1 MSPVWFVII
10 AGLSA
15 LFAAPVAR
23 AAGRFSGPLLAL
35 VPAFLFV
42 SLLMQLPDLAGGVAI
57 LQTIEWVPAYGVSL
71 GFRLDGFSLLF
82 SLLITGIGT
91 LVVIYAGSYFS
102 GDEAKDRGR
111 FLGFILLF
119 MTAMLGTVL
128 ADDLIMLFIFWEMT
142 SLVSFFLI
150 GFKHEDVKARKAA
163 LQSLVVTAGGGLALL
178 GGIIILGVTAGTFSL
193 TEITAQAPQIANS
206 PAFPAIIVLVL
217 IGCFT
222 KSAQFPFHFWLPN
235 AMAAPTPASAY
246 LHSATMVKLGVYLLA
261 RFDTGFGEYVI
272 FYAPLMIFGGVTML
286 IASYAVMRSTGF
298 KAVLA
303 WSTVTS
309 LATLVL
315 LVGVPGEAGVKAM
328 VGFLVA
334 HALYKAALFF
344 AAGQVIHST
353 HQYELARL
361 GGLRFKLP
369 ITAAASLL
377 AAISM
382 AGVPFFLGYKAKD
395 LFLTAAFDGGNW
407 GMWLTFTALASS
419 AVMTAVAG
427 LAALKPFFLKPPYG
441 EVKVYHSEYYGMAL
455 PPLAL
460 GLLGLVIGVLPAIAW
475 NSVLI
480 PAMSALF
487 GSEVTLSVYA
497 APSLGLRFLFTL
509 GLLAAGAALVWV
521 WTRLYRDPDSVK
533 ANVVFADLGY
543 SVVMNALDRAGRV
556 TARALQTLSLRVY
569 IAITL
574 GVSTVALLLALS
586 GFSGEMIAS
595 AAAEPLR
602 PYMVVVLVLT
612 LLGAAVAAFARS
624 VLVSILGVGIVGYTM
639 AVVFLLNGAP
649 DVAFTQFTVET
660 LSIVILLAV
669 LLRLSLKPAPQQSLL
684 KRPLALAIS
693 AGFGIAVG
701 LGVLAMSVL
710 PFDRRL
716 SDFFGEASYV
726 EAQGHNVVNVILVD
740 FRALDTLGEIA
751 VVAFATLCVWAL
763 LRRRVKMKG

>member
-15 LFAAPVAR
+15 LLAAPVTR
-23 AAGRFSGPLLAL
+23 VAGRFAGPLLAL
-35 VPAFLFV
+35 VPAFLFI
-42 SLLMQLPDLAGGVAI
+42 SLLMQLPDLPGGVAI
-57 LQTIEWVPAYGVSL
+57 LQTIDWVPAYGVSL

-102 GDEAKDRGR
+102 GEEAKDRGR

-150 GFKHEDVKARKAA
+150 GFKHEDAKARKAA

-178 GGIIILGVTAGTFSL
+178 GGIIILGLTAGTFSL
-193 TEITAQAPQIANS
+193 TGITAQAPQIANS

-261 RFDTGFGEYVI
+261 RFDTGFGEFVI
-272 FYAPLMIFGGVTML
+272 FYAPLMVFGGVTML
-286 IASYAVMRSTGF
+286 ISAFAVMRSTGF

-303 WSTVTS
+303 WSTVCS

-315 LVGVPGEAGVKAM
+315 LVGVPGLDGVKATI
-328 VGFLVA
+328 GFLVA

-369 ITAAASLL
+369 ITAVASIL

-395 LFLTAAFDGGNW
+395 LFLTATLGGGDW
-407 GMWLTFTALASS
+407 AIWLTFTALASS

-427 LAALKPFFLKPPYG
+427 LAALRPFFIKPPYG
-441 EVKVYHSEYYGMAL
+441 EVKVYHGEYYGMAL
-455 PPLAL
+455 PPLML
-460 GLLGLVIGVLPAIAW
+460 GLLGLAIGVIPALFWDSVLTPAI
-475 NSVLI
+475 
-480 PAMSALF
+480 SALY
-487 GSEVTLSVYA
+487 GGAVTLDVHA
-497 APSLGLRFLFTL
+497 MPSLGPKFLFTL
-509 GLLAAGAALVWV
+509 GLLLAGAALVWL
-521 WTRLYRDPDSVK
+521 WLRLYRDPDAVK
-533 ANVVFADLGY
+533 PNMVFADLGY
-543 SVVMNALDRAGRV
+543 GAVMGALDRAGRV
-556 TARALQTLSLRVY
+556 SARVLQALSLRTY
-569 IAITL
+569 IAVTL
-574 GVSTVALLLALS
+574 GFSTLALLLALS
-586 GFSGEMIAS
+586 GFSLDMISA

-602 PYMVVVLVLT
+602 PYMVVVLLLT
-612 LLGAAVAAFARS
+612 IVGSAVAALSRS
-624 VLVSILGVGIVGYTM
+624 VLISILGVGIVGYTM

-669 LLRLSLKPAPQQSLL
+669 LLRLSLQPAPQQSLL

-701 LGVLAMSVL
+701 LGVMAMSVL
-710 PFDRRL
+710 PFDSRL

-726 EAQGHNVVNVILVD
+726 EANGHNVVNVILVD
-740 FRALDTLGEIA
+740 FRALDTLGEIS
-751 VVAFATLCVWAL
+751 VVALATLCVWAL
-763 LRRRVKMKG
+763 LRRRVETKG

>member
-1 MSPVWFVII
+1 MTPVWFVII

-15 LFAAPVAR
+15 LLAAPVAR
-23 AAGRFSGPLLAL
+23 VTGRFAGPVLAL

-42 SLLMQLPDLAGGVAI
+42 SLLMQAPDVAGGVAI
-57 LQTIEWVPAYGVSL
+57 MQVIEWVPAFGVNL

-119 MTAMLGTVL
+119 MMAMLGTVL
-128 ADDLIMLFIFWEMT
+128 ADDLIMLFVFWETT

-150 GFKHEDVKARKAA
+150 GFKHEDAKARKAA

-178 GGIIILGVTAGTFSL
+178 GGVIILGLVAGTFSL
-193 TEITAQAPQIANS
+193 SAITAQAPQIAAH

-261 RFDTGFGEYVI
+261 RFDTGFGDFAM
-272 FYAPLMIFGGVTML
+272 FYAPLIVFGGVTML
-286 IASYAVMRSTGF
+286 IASYAVMRSSGF

-303 WSTVTS
+303 WSTVCS

-315 LVGVPGEAGVKAM
+315 LVGVPGEAGVKATI
-328 VGFLVA
+328 GFLVA

-361 GGLRFKLP
+361 GGLKFKLP
-369 ITAAASLL
+369 ITAIASIL

-395 LFLTAAFDGGNW
+395 LFITAALGGGDW
-407 GMWLTFTALASS
+407 AIWLTFTALASS

-427 LAALKPFFLKPPYG
+427 LAALRPFFIKPPYG
-441 EVKVYHSEYYGMAL
+441 EVKLYEGERYGMAL
-455 PPLAL
+455 PPLVL
-460 GLLGLVIGVLPAIAW
+460 GTLGLVIGVLPFLAW
-475 NSVLI
+475 EPVLI
-480 PAMSALF
+480 PAISALH
-487 GSEVTLSVYA
+487 GSAVELSVHA
-497 APSLGLRFLFTL
+497 MPSLGPKFLITL
-509 GLLAAGAALVWV
+509 GLLAAGGALVWL
-521 WTRLYRDPDSVK
+521 WLRLFADPDKLKPNAVW
-533 ANVVFADLGY
+533 ADIGYWQVFG
-543 SVVMNALDRAGRV
+543 ALDKAAAM
-556 TARALQTLSLRVY
+556 TARLLQRGSLRSY
-569 IAITL
+569 IYITL
-574 GVSTVALLLALS
+574 AVSTVALLLALI
-586 GFSGEMIAS
+586 GFSGEMVA
-595 AAAEPLR
+595 AAAEVPLR
-602 PYMVVVLVLT
+602 PYMIIVLIGT
-612 LLGAAVAAFARS
+612 LVGCAVAAFARS
-624 VLVSILGVGIVGYTM
+624 VLISIIGVGIVGYTM
-639 AVVFLLNGAP
+639 AVVFLMNGAP

-669 LLRLSLKPAPQQSLL
+669 LLRMSIRPAPQTSLL
-684 KRPLALAIS
+684 KRPLAILIS
-693 AGFGIAVG
+693 TGFGVACG
-701 LGVLAMSVL
+701 LGVLAMNVL

-716 SDFFGEASYV
+716 SDWFGEASYV
-726 EAQGHNVVNVILVD
+726 EAQGRNVVNVILVD

-751 VVAFATLCVWAL
+751 VVAFATLAVWAL
-763 LRRRVKMKG
+763 LRRRGKEER

>member
-10 AGLSA
+10 AGASA
-15 LFAAPVAR
+15 LLAAPVTR
-23 AAGRFSGPLLAL
+23 MTGRLAGPLLAL
-35 VPAFLFV
+35 VPAFLFI
-42 SLLMQLPDLAGGVAI
+42 SLLMQLPDLPGGVAI

-102 GDEAKDRGR
+102 DDAKDRGR

-150 GFKHEDVKARKAA
+150 GFKHEDTEARKAA

-178 GGIIILGVTAGTFSL
+178 GGIIILGLTAGTFSL
-193 TEITAQAPQIANS
+193 TEITAQAPQIASS
-206 PAFPAIIVLVL
+206 PAFPAIMVLVL
-217 IGCFT
+217 IGAFT

-261 RFDTGFGEYVI
+261 RFDTGFGEYLI
-272 FYAPLMIFGGVTML
+272 FYAPLMVFGGITML
-286 IASYAVMRSTGF
+286 IASFAVMRSTGF

-309 LATLVL
+309 LATLVM
-315 LVGVPGEAGVKAM
+315 LVGVPGLAGVKATI
-328 VGFLVA
+328 GFLVA

-344 AAGQVIHST
+344 TAGQVIHST

-369 ITAAASLL
+369 ITAIASLL
-377 AAISM
+377 AAVSM

-395 LFLTAAFDGGNW
+395 LFLTATLGGGDW
-407 GMWLTFTALASS
+407 AVWLTFTALASS

-427 LAALKPFFLKPPYG
+427 LAALRPFFIKAPYG
-441 EVKVYHSEYYGMAL
+441 EVKLYQGEYYGMAL

-460 GLLGLVIGVLPAIAW
+460 GLLGLAIGVVPALFWDSILTPAI
-475 NSVLI
+475 
-480 PAMSALF
+480 SALY
-487 GSEVTLSVYA
+487 GGQVTLSVHA
-497 APSLGLRFLFTL
+497 MPDLGPKFLFTL
-509 GLLAAGAALVWV
+509 GLLLAGAALVWL
-521 WTRLYRDPDSVK
+521 WLRLYRDPDKVK
-533 ANVVFADLGY
+533 ANIVWADLGY
-543 SVVMNALDRAGRV
+543 SAVMGWLDRAGQIV
-556 TARALQTLSLRVY
+556 ARALQTLSLRVY

-574 GVSTVALLLALS
+574 AVSTAALLLALS
-586 GFSGEMIAS
+586 GFDPGMIAA

-612 LLGAAVAAFARS
+612 LIGAAVAAFARS
-624 VLVSILGVGIVGYTM
+624 VLISILGVGIVGYTM
-639 AVVFLLNGAP
+639 AVVFLMNGAP

-660 LSIVILLAV
+660 LAIVILLAV
-669 LLRLSLKPAPQQSLL
+669 LLRLSMKPAPQTSLL

-693 AGFGIAVG
+693 LGFGVACG

-710 PFDRRL
+710 PFDTRL

-726 EAQGHNVVNVILVD
+726 EAQGRNVVNVILVD
-740 FRALDTLGEIA
+740 FRALDTLGEIS

-763 LRRRVKMKG
+763 LRRRVKTEG